1 VQKPSLPVHTPRLL
15 YVSDTR
21 VVPADALVA
30 RLERAATLPEGL
42 RARLGVQLRDP
53 ELSSRALLALGARLR
68 AVTGAM
74 GASLVVNDR
83 IDLALAL
90 GADGVHLGRRSLGV
104 DDARALLGSAAWIS
118 VACHDLAD
126 VEAAA
131 RAGASAVT
139 LSPIFASPGKGTPLG
154 SSALSRA
161 RRALAGTRTDLIA
174 LGGIDAAGAL
184 ACFGAGADGVAVI
197 RADLGD
203 SLAHLL
209 RG

>member
-1 VQKPSLPVHTPRLL
+1 
-15 YVSDTR
+15 VSDTR

-30 RLERAATLPEGL
+30 RLERAATLPRDL

-53 ELSSRALLALGARLR
+53 ELPSRALLALGARLR
-68 AVTGAM
+68 GVTGAM
-74 GASLVVNDR
+74 GALLVVNDR

-104 DDARALLGSAAWIS
+104 GDARALLGSSAWIS

-126 VEAAA
+126 VEAAR

-154 SSALSRA
+154 PSALSAA
-161 RRALAGTRTDLIA
+161 RRALAGTGTDLIA
-174 LGGIDAAGAL
+174 LGGIDAAGAE

>member
-1 VQKPSLPVHTPRLL
+1 MQTPRVL

-30 RLERAATLPEGL
+30 RLDRAADLPAHL

-53 ELSSRALLALGARLR
+53 ELPSRALLALGERLRRATRALGARLI
-68 AVTGAM
+68 
-74 GASLVVNDR
+74 VNDR
-83 IDLALAL
+83 LDLALAL
-90 GADGVHLGRRSLGV
+90 EADGVHLGRRSLGV
-104 DDARALLGSAAWIS
+104 EDARALLGSAAWVS
-118 VACHDLAD
+118 VACHDLAEI
-126 VEAAA
+126 EAAA

-139 LSPIFASPGKGTPLG
+139 LSPIFASPGKGAPLG
-154 SSALSRA
+154 LAALGAA
-161 RRALAGTRTDLIA
+161 RRALAGSGTDLLA
-174 LGGIDAAGAL
+174 LGGIDAAGAE

-197 RADLGD
+197 RADLGG